1 MNKKQKNKKTILQNN
16 RNKIL
21 NRYYSSRIKS
31 LSKFLKRIFNNYT
44 IGNIES
50 CKTKTLNKVQILNIT
65 NKYYSLLDKAVK
77 KKVIHIKNAS
87 SKKSKCANVV
97 KFLLTN
103 SSLII

>member
-1 MNKKQKNKKTILQNN
+1 MNKKQKNKKNILQNN

-31 LSKFLKRIFNNYT
+31 LSKFLKIIFSNYL
-44 IGNIES
+44 IENIES
-50 CKTKTLNKVQILNIT
+50 SKTKTLNKAQILNIS
-65 NKYYSLLDKAVK
+65 NKYYSILDKAVK

-87 SKKSKCANVV
+87 SKKSKCS
-97 KFLLTN
+97 KIIKSLLIN